1 MSALLL
7 KDLLCIKKTG
17 ARLGIILILYVI
29 LFSTTDTA
37 VMLNTMMIM
46 ADVYKRQSRDSS
58 RPRPVSLGSRYFSW
72 ASSTW
77 SLPSLLFARAAK
89 ISRISIVRSITRTF
103 RCV

>member
-37 VMLNTMMIM
+37 VMPVSYTHL
-46 ADVYKRQSRDSS
+46 DVYKRQEAVPSPPI
-58 RPRPVSLGSRYFSW
+58 PRI
-72 ASSTW
+72 
-77 SLPSLLFARAAK
+77 AR
-89 ISRISIVRSITRTF
+89 I
-103 RCV
+103 